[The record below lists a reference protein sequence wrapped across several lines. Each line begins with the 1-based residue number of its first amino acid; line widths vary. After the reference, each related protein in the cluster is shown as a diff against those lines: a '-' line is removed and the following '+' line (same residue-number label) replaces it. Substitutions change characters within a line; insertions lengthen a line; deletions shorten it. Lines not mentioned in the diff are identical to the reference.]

1 MSSHTDRRGFRFSDL
16 IPESFQSS
24 LQLTIIHIIFVAIA
38 IIAVIIVQLD
48 VLGKMPA
55 AFNWATL
62 GGPTQ
67 VPPPTSASPLVIASI
82 ATPATSNEL
91 SRQTDSH
98 TNIPTRPRTDIVT
111 YVVQNGDSF
120 TGIAAKFNLTL
131 ETLVFSN
138 PYLNDDVHSL
148 RPNQQ
153 LLIAPVNGVIRYV
166 QKADTLES
174 LAKFYKVDVDAIVN
188 WPGNKTDLSTLK
200 PNEPVVSKMA
210 ENSLLMI
217 PGGTRGIVGRP
228 VVSIPKQAR
237 YVISDAGPG
246 QCSGGYS
253 GGAVGSGTFAWP
265 VSTRSV
271 SGNNYT
277 SVHLAIDLAAA
288 MGQAIFAADSGV
300 VTFAGWSNWGYG
312 NMVVLDHGNGW
323 QTLYAHLSQWNVGC
337 GQSVL
342 KGNIVGLGGSTGNST
357 GPHLHF
363 EMNINGTRPNPL
375 AYLPQ

>member
-1 MSSHTDRRGFRFSDL
+1 MSSHTDRHGFRFSDL

-24 LQLTIIHIIFVAIA
+24 VQRTVIHIIFVAIA
-38 IIAVIIVQLD
+38 IVAVIVVQADL
-48 VLGKMPA
+48 LGKIPT
-55 AFNWATL
+55 AFNWGTL

-67 VPPPTSASPLVIASI
+67 VPPPTAASPLVIASI

-98 TNIPTRPRTDIVT
+98 TNIPTRPRTDIST
-111 YVVQNGDSF
+111 YTVQGGDSF

-166 QKADTLES
+166 QKADSLES
-174 LAKFYKVDVDAIVN
+174 LAKFYKVDIDSIVN

-200 PNEPVVSKMA
+200 PTEPIVSKMA

-228 VVSIPKQAR
+228 VVTISKQTR

-277 SVHLAIDLAAA
+277 SVHLAVDLAAA

>member
-1 MSSHTDRRGFRFSDL
+1 MSSHTDRRGFRLSDL
-16 IPESFQSS
+16 IPESLQSS
-24 LQLTIIHIIFVAIA
+24 VQRYVIHIIFVTIA
-38 IIAVIIVQLD
+38 IVAVIIVQLD
-48 VLGKMPA
+48 LLGKIPT
-55 AFNWATL
+55 AFSLGTL

-67 VPPPTSASPLVIASI
+67 VTPPTSASPLVVASI
-82 ATPATSNEL
+82 ATPATSTEL

-98 TNIPTRPRTDIVT
+98 TNIPTRPRTDITT
-111 YVVQNGDSF
+111 YTVQGGDSF

-200 PNEPVVSKMA
+200 PSEPIVSKMP

-228 VVSIPKQAR
+228 VVTISKQTR

-246 QCSGGYS
+246 QCPGGYT

-265 VSTRSV
+265 VTTRSL

-277 SVHLAIDLAAA
+277 SVHLAVDLAAA

>member
-1 MSSHTDRRGFRFSDL
+1 MSSHTDRHGFRFSDL
-16 IPESFQSS
+16 IAESFQSS
-24 LQLTIIHIIFVAIA
+24 VQRTVIHIIFVAIA
-38 IIAVIIVQLD
+38 IVAVIVVQADL
-48 VLGKMPA
+48 LGKIPT
-55 AFNWATL
+55 AFNWGTL

-67 VPPPTSASPLVIASI
+67 VPPPTAASPLVIASI

-98 TNIPTRPRTDIVT
+98 TNIPTRPRTDIST
-111 YVVQNGDSF
+111 YTVQGGDSF

-166 QKADTLES
+166 QKADSLES
-174 LAKFYKVDVDAIVN
+174 LAKFYKVDIDSIVN

-200 PNEPVVSKMA
+200 PTEPIVSKMA

-228 VVSIPKQAR
+228 VVTISKQTR

-277 SVHLAIDLAAA
+277 SVHLAVDLAAA

>member
-1 MSSHTDRRGFRFSDL
+1 MSSHTDRRGFRLSDL

-24 LQLTIIHIIFVAIA
+24 VQRYIIHIIFVAIA
-38 IIAVIIVQLD
+38 IVAVIVVQADL
-48 VLGKMPA
+48 LGKIPT
-55 AFNWATL
+55 AFSLGSL
-62 GGPTQ
+62 GGSTPVT
-67 VPPPTSASPLVIASI
+67 PPTAASPSIIASI
-82 ATPATSNEL
+82 ATPASSNEL

-98 TNIPTRPRTDIVT
+98 TNIPTRPRTDIIT
-111 YVVQNGDSF
+111 YVVEGGDSF

-148 RPNQQ
+148 RPNQR

-166 QKADTLES
+166 QKADSLES

-188 WPGNKTDLSTLK
+188 WPGNKIDLSTLK
-200 PNEPVVSKMA
+200 PNESIVSKMP

-217 PGGTRGIVGRP
+217 PGGTRGLVGRP
-228 VVSIPKQAR
+228 VVNIPKQAR
-237 YVISDAGPG
+237 FVVSDAGPG
-246 QCSGGYS
+246 QCTGGYS

-265 VSTRSV
+265 VATHSI
-271 SGNNYT
+271 SGNNYS
-277 SVHLAIDLAAA
+277 SVHLAVDFAAA

-363 EMNINGTRPNPL
+363 EINLNGTRPNPL